1 MGIVNGSIGKM
12 QPVDRHQSRD
22 LAGWAT
28 PANPRAHIALQQ
40 ALASKAA
47 PYCGHIPPPFL
58 HNRVGEMRHVRG
70 SATIR

>member
-1 MGIVNGSIGKM
+1 
-12 QPVDRHQSRD
+12 
-22 LAGWAT
+22 LAGWMT

-40 ALASKAA
+40 ASASKAA